1 MEYFLPLAVKSLL
14 IAGGT
19 LLLLKLMHKRS
30 SSDRSWV
37 AHLGLLA
44 ILLLPLAAIT
54 LPALQVAGPS
64 FLATDTTP
72 NELPPVTAPTE
83 TVAEPEVAPAASSF
97 PEEAGFVGGSAVD
110 WAFWGYAGPASLLLL
125 LTLIALGRLSVLK
138 GRANVLVDAHWLQAL
153 ARAQQRMGFKN
164 GTALL
169 TSNELKSPIS
179 WGLMRPV
186 ILLNT
191 DATNAKDEAEAIIAH
206 ELAHVAGFDWA
217 KLMLSRVT
225 VALFWF
231 NPLVWLLARE
241 AHQLREEAADD
252 AVLAANIEDTE
263 YANLLVGIAR
273 HECRGMLLGAHGV
286 APGKGS
292 LTRRV
297 KRVLDAALDRAPG
310 GWKWSS
316 AAAFFAAG
324 MTVPVAAL
332 QFVAPTTA
340 SAAES
345 DRLVAGV
352 AEPER
357 RWGAIPGIDPPFPGH
372 PAAVDVSRQHGKET
386 GRLERDVAATLRRIE
401 RERDVAGIG
410 SEPDRRQDLGHGEEH
425 GRAGHDA
432 HLIVA
437 AHEGPHAGEN
447 TVDGHAPD
455 SDDSGA
461 EEIGVGGGGGT
472 DAEAVTEGIEGDGKL
487 AEYRRGVAPGTDAG
501 VAVTDEGGKALK
513 LDDDL
518 GAGGVRQGLLDAGE
532 GTVELPGS
540 HRVIEVRVVRGRL
553 GANDG
558 EVFTPFADPRGI
570 ECRGL
575 LEDQGKEGEGHA
587 GVRLRQPGNGCRR
600 SPCRCTLDPSLRSG

>member
-352 AEPER
+352 AEPASVAKPANPASAAR
-357 RWGAIPGIDPPFPGH
+357 D
-372 PAAVDVSRQHGKET
+372 AAVANYMESRTGETAALAQNDKKIVIGKNGSLDAQINAT
-386 GRLERDVAATLRRIE
+386 VAQA
-401 RERDVAGIG
+401 
-410 SEPDRRQDLGHGEEH
+410 
-425 GRAGHDA
+425 
-432 HLIVA
+432 
-437 AHEGPHAGEN
+437 
-447 TVDGHAPD
+447 
-455 SDDSGA
+455 
-461 EEIGVGGGGGT
+461 
-472 DAEAVTEGIEGDGKL
+472 L
-487 AEYRRGVAPGTDAG
+487 AQAG
-501 VAVTDEGGKALK
+501 VATTTQGSSSIERAIELKALGASPEYIREMRSITPK
-513 LDDDL
+513 LTHDDIVDLAALGIRPDYVRDLYRSTNRRLDADDIQAARAMGIDGAYIRGMAAAGYGGLSMDDL
-518 GAGGVRQGLLDAGE
+518 SAMKAVGLTPNDVA
-532 GTVELPGS
+532 
-540 HRVIEVRVVRGRL
+540 RYRR
-553 GANDG
+553 AN
-558 EVFTPFADPRGI
+558 
-570 ECRGL
+570 RGL
-575 LEDQGKEGEGHA
+575 PSVDTLVGAKASGLNPEDI
-587 GVRLRQPGNGCRR
+587 
-600 SPCRCTLDPSLRSG
+600 DPDDRE

>member
-19 LLLLKLMHKRS
+19 LLLLKLMQKRS

-44 ILLLPLAAIT
+44 ILLLPLAAVT
-54 LPALQVAGPS
+54 LPALQVVGPD
-64 FLATDTTP
+64 FLATDT
-72 NELPPVTAPTE
+72 PVTEVAPVRAPAE
-83 TVAEPEVAPAASSF
+83 RVAAPEVAPASTSF
-97 PEEAGFVGGSAVD
+97 PEVGAMDGSAVD
-110 WAFWGYAGPASLLLL
+110 WAFWSYVGPAALLLL
-125 LTLIALGRLSVLK
+125 LTLIALGRLSILK

-169 TSNELKSPIS
+169 TSNELSSPIS

-206 ELAHVAGFDWA
+206 ELAHVAGLDWA
-217 KLMLSRVT
+217 KLVLSRIT

-332 QFVAPTTA
+332 QFVAPSTA
-340 SAAES
+340 SAAGR
-345 DRLVAGV
+345 DRLIADVAEPAPMAKPADPARTAAVANYMASRTGETVALAQNDKKVVIGKSGSLDAQINATVAQALAQAGV
-352 AEPER
+352 ATTQPGSSIDRAIELKAL
-357 RWGAIPGIDPPFPGH
+357 GATPKYVREMRSITPRLSHDDIAGLAALGMSPGYVRDLYRSSNRKLDVDDIQQARALGIDGSYIRGM
-372 PAAVDVSRQHGKET
+372 AAAGYGAVSIDDLSSMKAVGLTPHE
-386 GRLERDVAATLRRIE
+386 VAR
-401 RERDVAGIG
+401 
-410 SEPDRRQDLGHGEEH
+410 
-425 GRAGHDA
+425 
-432 HLIVA
+432 
-437 AHEGPHAGEN
+437 
-447 TVDGHAPD
+447 
-455 SDDSGA
+455 
-461 EEIGVGGGGGT
+461 
-472 DAEAVTEGIEGDGKL
+472 
-487 AEYRRGVAPGTDAG
+487 YRR
-501 VAVTDEGGKALK
+501 
-513 LDDDL
+513 
-518 GAGGVRQGLLDAGE
+518 
-532 GTVELPGS
+532 
-540 HRVIEVRVVRGRL
+540 
-553 GANDG
+553 AN
-558 EVFTPFADPRGI
+558 
-570 ECRGL
+570 RGL
-575 LEDQGKEGEGHA
+575 PSVDTLVGAKASGLSPED
-587 GVRLRQPGNGCRR
+587 
-600 SPCRCTLDPSLRSG
+600 LDPDDRE

>member
-352 AEPER
+352 AEPASVAKPANPASAAR
-357 RWGAIPGIDPPFPGH
+357 D
-372 PAAVDVSRQHGKET
+372 AAVANYMESRTGETAALAQNDKKIVIGKNGSLDAQINAT
-386 GRLERDVAATLRRIE
+386 VAQA
-401 RERDVAGIG
+401 
-410 SEPDRRQDLGHGEEH
+410 
-425 GRAGHDA
+425 
-432 HLIVA
+432 
-437 AHEGPHAGEN
+437 
-447 TVDGHAPD
+447 
-455 SDDSGA
+455 
-461 EEIGVGGGGGT
+461 
-472 DAEAVTEGIEGDGKL
+472 L
-487 AEYRRGVAPGTDAG
+487 AQAG
-501 VAVTDEGGKALK
+501 VATTTQGSSSIERAIELKALGASPEYIREMRSITPK
-513 LDDDL
+513 LTHDDIVDLAALGIRPDYVRDLYRSTNRRLDADDIQAARAMGIDGAYIRGMAAAGYGGLSMDDL
-518 GAGGVRQGLLDAGE
+518 SAMKAVGLTPNDVA
-532 GTVELPGS
+532 
-540 HRVIEVRVVRGRL
+540 HYRR
-553 GANDG
+553 AN
-558 EVFTPFADPRGI
+558 
-570 ECRGL
+570 RGL
-575 LEDQGKEGEGHA
+575 PSVDTLVGAKASGLNPEDI
-587 GVRLRQPGNGCRR
+587 
-600 SPCRCTLDPSLRSG
+600 DPDDRE

>member
-169 TSNELKSPIS
+169 TSNELQSPIS

-252 AVLAANIEDTE
+252 AVLAADIEDTE

-352 AEPER
+352 AEP
-357 RWGAIPGIDPPFPGH
+357 ASVAKPADPASTARD
-372 PAAVDVSRQHGKET
+372 AAVADYMESRGGETVALAQNDKKIAIGKNGSLDAQINAT
-386 GRLERDVAATLRRIE
+386 VAQA
-401 RERDVAGIG
+401 
-410 SEPDRRQDLGHGEEH
+410 
-425 GRAGHDA
+425 
-432 HLIVA
+432 
-437 AHEGPHAGEN
+437 
-447 TVDGHAPD
+447 
-455 SDDSGA
+455 
-461 EEIGVGGGGGT
+461 
-472 DAEAVTEGIEGDGKL
+472 L
-487 AEYRRGVAPGTDAG
+487 AQAG
-501 VAVTDEGGKALK
+501 VATTTQGSSSIERAIELKALGASPEYIREMRSITPK
-513 LDDDL
+513 LTHDDIVDLAALGIRPDYVRDLYRSTNRRLDADDIQAARAMGIDGAYIRGMAAAGYGGLSMDDL
-518 GAGGVRQGLLDAGE
+518 SAMKAVGLTPNDVA
-532 GTVELPGS
+532 
-540 HRVIEVRVVRGRL
+540 RYRR
-553 GANDG
+553 AN
-558 EVFTPFADPRGI
+558 
-570 ECRGL
+570 RGL
-575 LEDQGKEGEGHA
+575 PSVDTLVGAKASGLNPEDI
-587 GVRLRQPGNGCRR
+587 
-600 SPCRCTLDPSLRSG
+600 DPDDRE

>member
-19 LLLLKLMHKRS
+19 LLLLKLMQKRS

-44 ILLLPLAAIT
+44 ILLLPLAAVT
-54 LPALQVAGPS
+54 LPALQVVGPD
-64 FLATDTTP
+64 FLATDT
-72 NELPPVTAPTE
+72 PVTEVASVRAPTE
-83 TVAEPEVAPAASSF
+83 RVAAPEVAPASTSF
-97 PEEAGFVGGSAVD
+97 PEVGAMDGSAVD
-110 WAFWGYAGPASLLLL
+110 WAFWSYVGPAALLLL
-125 LTLIALGRLSVLK
+125 LTLIALGRLSILK

-169 TSNELKSPIS
+169 TSNELSSPIS

-206 ELAHVAGFDWA
+206 ELAHVAGLDWA
-217 KLMLSRVT
+217 KLMLSRIT

-252 AVLAANIEDTE
+252 AVLAAHIEDTE

-332 QFVAPTTA
+332 QFVAPSTA
-340 SAAES
+340 SAAGR
-345 DRLVAGV
+345 DRPVADVGEPAPIAKPADPARTAAIASYTASRTGQTVALAQNDKKVVIGKNGSLDAQINATVAQALAQAGV
-352 AEPER
+352 ATTQRGSSIDRAIELKALGATPEYVR
-357 RWGAIPGIDPPFPGH
+357 EMRSITPRLSHDDIAGLAALGVSPAYVRDLYRSTDRKLDVDDIQQARALGIDGSYIRGM
-372 PAAVDVSRQHGKET
+372 AAAGYGALSIDDLSSMRAVGLTPHE
-386 GRLERDVAATLRRIE
+386 VAR
-401 RERDVAGIG
+401 
-410 SEPDRRQDLGHGEEH
+410 
-425 GRAGHDA
+425 
-432 HLIVA
+432 
-437 AHEGPHAGEN
+437 
-447 TVDGHAPD
+447 
-455 SDDSGA
+455 
-461 EEIGVGGGGGT
+461 
-472 DAEAVTEGIEGDGKL
+472 
-487 AEYRRGVAPGTDAG
+487 YRR
-501 VAVTDEGGKALK
+501 
-513 LDDDL
+513 
-518 GAGGVRQGLLDAGE
+518 
-532 GTVELPGS
+532 
-540 HRVIEVRVVRGRL
+540 
-553 GANDG
+553 AN
-558 EVFTPFADPRGI
+558 
-570 ECRGL
+570 RGL
-575 LEDQGKEGEGHA
+575 PSVDTLVGAKASGLTPED
-587 GVRLRQPGNGCRR
+587 
-600 SPCRCTLDPSLRSG
+600 LDPDDRE

>member
-83 TVAEPEVAPAASSF
+83 TVAAPEVAPAASSF

-352 AEPER
+352 AEPASVAKPANPASAAR
-357 RWGAIPGIDPPFPGH
+357 D
-372 PAAVDVSRQHGKET
+372 AAVANYMESRTGETAALAQNDKKIVIGKNGSLDAQINAT
-386 GRLERDVAATLRRIE
+386 VAQA
-401 RERDVAGIG
+401 
-410 SEPDRRQDLGHGEEH
+410 
-425 GRAGHDA
+425 
-432 HLIVA
+432 
-437 AHEGPHAGEN
+437 
-447 TVDGHAPD
+447 
-455 SDDSGA
+455 
-461 EEIGVGGGGGT
+461 
-472 DAEAVTEGIEGDGKL
+472 L
-487 AEYRRGVAPGTDAG
+487 AQAG
-501 VAVTDEGGKALK
+501 VATTTQGSSSIERAIELKALGASPEYIREMRSITPK
-513 LDDDL
+513 LTHDDIVDLAALGIRPDYVRDLYRSTNRRLDADDIQAARAMGIDGAYIRGMAAAGYGGLSMDDL
-518 GAGGVRQGLLDAGE
+518 SAMKAVGLTPNDVA
-532 GTVELPGS
+532 
-540 HRVIEVRVVRGRL
+540 HYRR
-553 GANDG
+553 AN
-558 EVFTPFADPRGI
+558 
-570 ECRGL
+570 RGL
-575 LEDQGKEGEGHA
+575 PSVDTLVGAKASGLNPEDI
-587 GVRLRQPGNGCRR
+587 
-600 SPCRCTLDPSLRSG
+600 DPDDRE

>member
-19 LLLLKLMHKRS
+19 LLLLKLMQKRS

-44 ILLLPLAAIT
+44 ILLLPLAAVT
-54 LPALQVAGPS
+54 LPALQVVGPD
-64 FLATDTTP
+64 FLATDT
-72 NELPPVTAPTE
+72 PVTEVAPVRAPTE
-83 TVAEPEVAPAASSF
+83 RVAAPEVAPASTSF
-97 PEEAGFVGGSAVD
+97 PEVGAMDGSAVD
-110 WAFWGYAGPASLLLL
+110 WAFWSYVGPAALLLL
-125 LTLIALGRLSVLK
+125 LTLIALGRLSILK

-169 TSNELKSPIS
+169 TSNELSSPIS

-206 ELAHVAGFDWA
+206 ELAHVAGLDWA
-217 KLMLSRVT
+217 KLMLSRIT

-252 AVLAANIEDTE
+252 AVLAAHIEDTE

-332 QFVAPTTA
+332 QFVAPSTA
-340 SAAES
+340 SAAGR
-345 DRLVAGV
+345 DRLVADVGEPAPIAKPADPARTAAIASYTASRTGQTV
-352 AEPER
+352 AL
-357 RWGAIPGIDPPFPGH
+357 AQNDKKVVI
-372 PAAVDVSRQHGKET
+372 GKNGSLDAQINAT
-386 GRLERDVAATLRRIE
+386 VAQA
-401 RERDVAGIG
+401 
-410 SEPDRRQDLGHGEEH
+410 
-425 GRAGHDA
+425 
-432 HLIVA
+432 
-437 AHEGPHAGEN
+437 
-447 TVDGHAPD
+447 
-455 SDDSGA
+455 
-461 EEIGVGGGGGT
+461 
-472 DAEAVTEGIEGDGKL
+472 L
-487 AEYRRGVAPGTDAG
+487 AQAG
-501 VAVTDEGGKALK
+501 VATTQRGSSIDRAIELKALGATPEYVREMRSITPRLSHDDIAGLAALGVSPAYVRDLYRSTDRK
-513 LDDDL
+513 LDVDDIQQARALGIDGSYIRGMAAAGYGALSIDDL
-518 GAGGVRQGLLDAGE
+518 SSMRAVGL
-532 GTVELPGS
+532 TP
-540 HRVIEVRVVRGRL
+540 HEVARYRR
-553 GANDG
+553 AN
-558 EVFTPFADPRGI
+558 
-570 ECRGL
+570 RGL
-575 LEDQGKEGEGHA
+575 PSVDTLVGAKASGLTPED
-587 GVRLRQPGNGCRR
+587 
-600 SPCRCTLDPSLRSG
+600 LDPDDRE

>member
-19 LLLLKLMHKRS
+19 LLLLKLMQKRS

-44 ILLLPLAAIT
+44 ILLLPLAAVA
-54 LPALQVAGPS
+54 LPALQVIGPD
-64 FLATDTTP
+64 FLATDTAATKVAP
-72 NELPPVTAPTE
+72 IAPTE
-83 TVAEPEVAPAASSF
+83 TVAAPEVAPAATSF
-97 PEEAGFVGGSAVD
+97 PEVGAMDGSAVD
-110 WAFWGYAGPASLLLL
+110 WAFWGYVGPAALLLL
-125 LTLIALGRLSVLK
+125 LTLIALGRLSILK

-169 TSNELKSPIS
+169 TSNELSSPIS

-206 ELAHVAGFDWA
+206 ELAHVAGLDWA

-324 MTVPVAAL
+324 MTVPIAAL
-332 QFVAPTTA
+332 QFVAPSIA
-340 SAAES
+340 SAAGR
-345 DRLVAGV
+345 DRLVADV
-352 AEPER
+352 AEPTLMAKPADPARTAAVANYMASRTGETVALAQNGKKVVTGKSGSLDAQINATVAQALAQASVATTQPGSSIGR
-357 RWGAIPGIDPPFPGH
+357 AIELKALGATPEYVREMRSITPRLSHDDIAALAALGVSPAYVRDLYRSTNRKLDADDIQQARALGIDGSYIRGM
-372 PAAVDVSRQHGKET
+372 AAAGYGALSIGDLSSMKAVGLTPHE
-386 GRLERDVAATLRRIE
+386 VAR
-401 RERDVAGIG
+401 
-410 SEPDRRQDLGHGEEH
+410 
-425 GRAGHDA
+425 
-432 HLIVA
+432 
-437 AHEGPHAGEN
+437 
-447 TVDGHAPD
+447 
-455 SDDSGA
+455 
-461 EEIGVGGGGGT
+461 
-472 DAEAVTEGIEGDGKL
+472 
-487 AEYRRGVAPGTDAG
+487 YRR
-501 VAVTDEGGKALK
+501 
-513 LDDDL
+513 
-518 GAGGVRQGLLDAGE
+518 
-532 GTVELPGS
+532 
-540 HRVIEVRVVRGRL
+540 
-553 GANDG
+553 AN
-558 EVFTPFADPRGI
+558 
-570 ECRGL
+570 RGL
-575 LEDQGKEGEGHA
+575 PSVDTLVGAKASGLSPED
-587 GVRLRQPGNGCRR
+587 
-600 SPCRCTLDPSLRSG
+600 LDPDDRE

>member
-19 LLLLKLMHKRS
+19 LLLLKLMQKRS

-72 NELPPVTAPTE
+72 AEVTPVTTPAE
-83 TVAEPEVAPAASSF
+83 TVAAPEVAAATKSF
-97 PEEAGFVGGSAVD
+97 PEDTGAVGGTTVD
-110 WAFWGYAGPASLLLL
+110 WAFWGYVGPAALLLL

-169 TSNELKSPIS
+169 TSNELRSPIS

-191 DATNAKDEAEAIIAH
+191 DATNARGEAEAIIAH
-206 ELAHVAGFDWA
+206 ELAHVAGLDWA

-292 LTRRV
+292 LARRV

-340 SAAES
+340 AAAES
-345 DRLVAGV
+345 DRLVA
-352 AEPER
+352 
-357 RWGAIPGIDPPFPGH
+357 
-372 PAAVDVSRQHGKET
+372 
-386 GRLERDVAATLRRIE
+386 DVAAPAPVAKLADPASAARSAA
-401 RERDVAGIG
+401 VAGYME
-410 SEPDRRQDLGHGEEH
+410 SRTGETVALAQNEKNI
-425 GRAGHDA
+425 ATENATLDA
-432 HLIVA
+432 QINATVA
-437 AHEGPHAGEN
+437 Q
-447 TVDGHAPD
+447 V
-455 SDDSGA
+455 
-461 EEIGVGGGGGT
+461 
-472 DAEAVTEGIEGDGKL
+472 L
-487 AEYRRGVAPGTDAG
+487 AQAG
-501 VAVTDEGGKALK
+501 VAGKPPRSSIDRAIELKAVGATPEYIREMRSITPKLTHDDITDLAALGVRPDFVRDLYRSTNRRLDVDDIQTARALGIDGAYIRGMAAAGYGGLSM
-513 LDDDL
+513 DDL
-518 GAGGVRQGLLDAGE
+518 SAMKAVGL
-532 GTVELPGS
+532 TPN
-540 HRVIEVRVVRGRL
+540 EVARYRR
-553 GANDG
+553 AN
-558 EVFTPFADPRGI
+558 
-570 ECRGL
+570 RGL
-575 LEDQGKEGEGHA
+575 PSVDTLVGAKASGLNPEDI
-587 GVRLRQPGNGCRR
+587 
-600 SPCRCTLDPSLRSG
+600 DPDDRE

>member
-44 ILLLPLAAIT
+44 ILLLPLVAIT

-64 FLATDTTP
+64 FLATDAAP
-72 NELPPVTAPTE
+72 NELTPVAALTE
-83 TVAEPEVAPAASSF
+83 NVAAPEVVPAASSF
-97 PEEAGFVGGSAVD
+97 PEEAGFVGGAAVD

-169 TSNELKSPIS
+169 TSNELQSPIS

-206 ELAHVAGFDWA
+206 ELAHVAGLDWA

-352 AEPER
+352 AEPASVAKPANPASAAR
-357 RWGAIPGIDPPFPGH
+357 D
-372 PAAVDVSRQHGKET
+372 AAVANYMESRTGETAALAQNDKKIVIGKNGSVDAQINAT
-386 GRLERDVAATLRRIE
+386 VAQA
-401 RERDVAGIG
+401 
-410 SEPDRRQDLGHGEEH
+410 
-425 GRAGHDA
+425 
-432 HLIVA
+432 
-437 AHEGPHAGEN
+437 
-447 TVDGHAPD
+447 
-455 SDDSGA
+455 
-461 EEIGVGGGGGT
+461 
-472 DAEAVTEGIEGDGKL
+472 L
-487 AEYRRGVAPGTDAG
+487 AQAG
-501 VAVTDEGGKALK
+501 VATTTQGRSSIDRAIELKALGASPEYIREMHSITPK
-513 LDDDL
+513 LTHDDIVDL
-518 GAGGVRQGLLDAGE
+518 AALGVRPDYVRDLYRSTNRRLDADDIQAARAMGID
-532 GTVELPGS
+532 GAYIRGMAAAGYGGLSMDELSAMKAVGLTPNDVA
-540 HRVIEVRVVRGRL
+540 RYRR
-553 GANDG
+553 AN
-558 EVFTPFADPRGI
+558 
-570 ECRGL
+570 RGL
-575 LEDQGKEGEGHA
+575 PSVDTLVGAKASGLNPEDI
-587 GVRLRQPGNGCRR
+587 
-600 SPCRCTLDPSLRSG
+600 DPDDRE

>member
-19 LLLLKLMHKRS
+19 LLLLKLMQKRS

-44 ILLLPLAAIT
+44 ILLLPLAAVA
-54 LPALQVAGPS
+54 LPALQVVGPD
-64 FLATDTTP
+64 FLAAGTVVSEAAP
-72 NELPPVTAPTE
+72 ITAPTE
-83 TVAEPEVAPAASSF
+83 TVAAPEVAPAATSF
-97 PEEAGFVGGSAVD
+97 PEAGAMDGSTLD
-110 WAFWGYAGPASLLLL
+110 WAFWSYVGPAALLLL
-125 LTLIALGRLSVLK
+125 LTLIAVGRLSILK
-138 GRANVLVDAHWLQAL
+138 GRAKILVDAHWLQAL

-169 TSNELKSPIS
+169 TSNELSSPIS

-206 ELAHVAGFDWA
+206 ELAHVAGLDWA

-252 AVLAANIEDTE
+252 AVLAANIDDTE

-332 QFVAPTTA
+332 QFVAPSTA
-340 SAAES
+340 SAAGR
-345 DRLVAGV
+345 DRLASAVAEQAPVAKPADPARTTAIADYMASRTSETVALAQADKKVVIGKSGSLDAQIDATVAQALAQAGV
-352 AEPER
+352 ATSEAGSSIDRAIEFKAL
-357 RWGAIPGIDPPFPGH
+357 GATPDYVREMRSITPRLSHEDIAGLAALGVSPAYVRDLYRSTNRKLDVDDIQQARALGINGSYIRGM
-372 PAAVDVSRQHGKET
+372 AAAGYGVLSIDDLSSMKAVGLTPHE
-386 GRLERDVAATLRRIE
+386 VAR
-401 RERDVAGIG
+401 
-410 SEPDRRQDLGHGEEH
+410 
-425 GRAGHDA
+425 
-432 HLIVA
+432 
-437 AHEGPHAGEN
+437 
-447 TVDGHAPD
+447 
-455 SDDSGA
+455 
-461 EEIGVGGGGGT
+461 
-472 DAEAVTEGIEGDGKL
+472 
-487 AEYRRGVAPGTDAG
+487 YRR
-501 VAVTDEGGKALK
+501 
-513 LDDDL
+513 
-518 GAGGVRQGLLDAGE
+518 
-532 GTVELPGS
+532 
-540 HRVIEVRVVRGRL
+540 
-553 GANDG
+553 AN
-558 EVFTPFADPRGI
+558 
-570 ECRGL
+570 RGL
-575 LEDQGKEGEGHA
+575 PSVETLVGAKASGLSPED
-587 GVRLRQPGNGCRR
+587 
-600 SPCRCTLDPSLRSG
+600 LDPDDRE

>member
-44 ILLLPLAAIT
+44 ILLLPLVAIT

-83 TVAEPEVAPAASSF
+83 TVAAPEVAPAASSF

-352 AEPER
+352 AEPASVAKPANPASAAR
-357 RWGAIPGIDPPFPGH
+357 D
-372 PAAVDVSRQHGKET
+372 AAVANYMESRTGETAALAQNDKKIVIGKNGSLDAQINAT
-386 GRLERDVAATLRRIE
+386 VAQA
-401 RERDVAGIG
+401 
-410 SEPDRRQDLGHGEEH
+410 
-425 GRAGHDA
+425 
-432 HLIVA
+432 
-437 AHEGPHAGEN
+437 
-447 TVDGHAPD
+447 
-455 SDDSGA
+455 
-461 EEIGVGGGGGT
+461 
-472 DAEAVTEGIEGDGKL
+472 L
-487 AEYRRGVAPGTDAG
+487 AQAG
-501 VAVTDEGGKALK
+501 VATTTQGSSSIERAIELKALGASPEYIREMRSITPK
-513 LDDDL
+513 LTHDDIVDLAALGIRPDYVRDLYRSTNRRLDADDIQAARAMGIDGAYIRGMAAAGYGGLSMDDL
-518 GAGGVRQGLLDAGE
+518 SAMKAVGLTPNDVA
-532 GTVELPGS
+532 
-540 HRVIEVRVVRGRL
+540 RYRR
-553 GANDG
+553 AN
-558 EVFTPFADPRGI
+558 
-570 ECRGL
+570 RGL
-575 LEDQGKEGEGHA
+575 PSVDTLVGAKASGLNPEDI
-587 GVRLRQPGNGCRR
+587 
-600 SPCRCTLDPSLRSG
+600 DPDDRE

>member
-19 LLLLKLMHKRS
+19 LLLLKVMQKRS

-44 ILLLPLAAIT
+44 VLLLPVGMVS
-54 LPALQVAGPS
+54 LPALQVAGPA
-64 FLATDTTP
+64 FLATETTAP
-72 NELPPVTAPTE
+72 AATTAPTAN
-83 TVAEPEVAPAASSF
+83 VAAREVATSAKPF
-97 PEEAGFVGGSAVD
+97 PEAAPAEVGAAAID
-110 WAFWGYAGPASLLLL
+110 WAFWAYAGPAALLLL

-169 TSNELKSPIS
+169 TSDELRSPIS

-191 DATNAKDEAEAIIAH
+191 DATQARDEAEAIIAH
-206 ELAHVAGFDWA
+206 ELAHVAGLDWA

-286 APGKGS
+286 APGKDS
-292 LTRRV
+292 LKRRV

-332 QFVAPTTA
+332 QFVSPTIA
-340 SAAES
+340 SAAENGRFVAS
-345 DRLVAGV
+345 TDVTQPSAHTVALDDASRAERSAAVADFMASRTDQQVAVAHNGDKVVVANRDQLSAQVNATVATAMAQAGRAVALADSSIDRAIELKALGASPDYVRAMRKAAPNMRLSHDDIVGLAALGV
-352 AEPER
+352 TPAYVGDLARSGHRNLSADDIQEAR
-357 RWGAIPGIDPPFPGH
+357 ALGIDGAYIRGM
-372 PAAVDVSRQHGKET
+372 AAAGYSGLSMDDLGQLK
-386 GRLERDVAATLRRIE
+386 
-401 RERDVAGIG
+401 VAGITPK
-410 SEPDRRQDLGHGEEH
+410 EAARYRQA
-425 GRAGHDA
+425 GRGLPSVDA
-432 HLIVA
+432 LISA
-437 AHEGPHAGEN
+437 K
-447 TVDGHAPD
+447 
-455 SDDSGA
+455 
-461 EEIGVGGGGGT
+461 
-472 DAEAVTEGIEGDGKL
+472 AV
-487 AEYRRGVAPGTDAG
+487 
-501 VAVTDEGGKALK
+501 
-513 LDDDL
+513 
-518 GAGGVRQGLLDAGE
+518 GVRPED
-532 GTVELPGS
+532 
-540 HRVIEVRVVRGRL
+540 I
-553 GANDG
+553 
-558 EVFTPFADPRGI
+558 DPDNS
-570 ECRGL
+570 E
-575 LEDQGKEGEGHA
+575 
-587 GVRLRQPGNGCRR
+587 
-600 SPCRCTLDPSLRSG
+600 

>member
-19 LLLLKLMHKRS
+19 LLLLKLMQKRS

-44 ILLLPLAAIT
+44 ILLLPLAAIA
-54 LPALQVAGPS
+54 LPALQVVGPD
-64 FLATDTTP
+64 FLATDTAVT
-72 NELPPVTAPTE
+72 EVAPVTAPIE
-83 TVAEPEVAPAASSF
+83 TVAAPEVAPASTSF
-97 PEEAGFVGGSAVD
+97 PEVGAMDGSTVD
-110 WAFWGYAGPASLLLL
+110 WAFWSYVGPAALLLL
-125 LTLIALGRLSVLK
+125 LTLIALGRLSILK

-169 TSNELKSPIS
+169 TSNELNSPIS

-206 ELAHVAGFDWA
+206 ELAHVAGLDWA

-332 QFVAPTTA
+332 QFVAPSTA
-340 SAAES
+340 SAAGR

-352 AEPER
+352 AERAPVSKP
-357 RWGAIPGIDPPFPGH
+357 ADPGRT
-372 PAAVDVSRQHGKET
+372 AAVASYMASRTGETVALAQNDKKVVTGKSGT
-386 GRLERDVAATLRRIE
+386 LDAQINATVAQALT
-401 RERDVAGIG
+401 
-410 SEPDRRQDLGHGEEH
+410 Q
-425 GRAGHDA
+425 
-432 HLIVA
+432 
-437 AHEGPHAGEN
+437 
-447 TVDGHAPD
+447 
-455 SDDSGA
+455 
-461 EEIGVGGGGGT
+461 
-472 DAEAVTEGIEGDGKL
+472 
-487 AEYRRGVAPGTDAG
+487 AG
-501 VAVTDEGGKALK
+501 VATRQAGSSIERAIEFKALGATPEYVREMRSITPRLSHEDIAGLAALGVSPAYVRDLYRSTNRK
-513 LDDDL
+513 LDVDDIQQARAL
-518 GAGGVRQGLLDAGE
+518 GIDGSYIRGMAAAGYGALSIEDLSSMKAVGL
-532 GTVELPGS
+532 TP
-540 HRVIEVRVVRGRL
+540 HEVARYRR
-553 GANDG
+553 AN
-558 EVFTPFADPRGI
+558 
-570 ECRGL
+570 RGL
-575 LEDQGKEGEGHA
+575 PSVDTLVGAKASGLNPED
-587 GVRLRQPGNGCRR
+587 
-600 SPCRCTLDPSLRSG
+600 LDPDDRE

>member
-1 MEYFLPLAVKSLL
+1 MEYFLLLAVKSLL

-19 LLLLKLMHKRS
+19 LLLLKLMHKKS

-44 ILLLPLAAIT
+44 ILLLPLASVT
-54 LPALQVAGPS
+54 MPALQVAGPD
-64 FLATDTTP
+64 FLATDTAVTKVA
-72 NELPPVTAPTE
+72 PVTAPTE
-83 TVAEPEVAPAASSF
+83 TVAAPEVAPAATSF
-97 PEEAGFVGGSAVD
+97 PEVRAMDGSAVD
-110 WAFWGYAGPASLLLL
+110 WAFWSYVGPAALLLL
-125 LTLIALGRLSVLK
+125 LTLIALGRLSILK

-169 TSNELKSPIS
+169 TSNELSSPIS

-206 ELAHVAGFDWA
+206 ELAHVAGLDWA
-217 KLMLSRVT
+217 KLVLSRIT

-332 QFVAPTTA
+332 QFVAPSTA
-340 SAAES
+340 SAAGR
-345 DRLVAGV
+345 DRLVADVGEPAPLAKPANPARTAAIASYMASRTGETV
-352 AEPER
+352 ALAQNDENVV
-357 RWGAIPGIDPPFPGH
+357 I
-372 PAAVDVSRQHGKET
+372 GKSGSLDAQINAT
-386 GRLERDVAATLRRIE
+386 VAQA
-401 RERDVAGIG
+401 
-410 SEPDRRQDLGHGEEH
+410 
-425 GRAGHDA
+425 
-432 HLIVA
+432 
-437 AHEGPHAGEN
+437 
-447 TVDGHAPD
+447 
-455 SDDSGA
+455 
-461 EEIGVGGGGGT
+461 
-472 DAEAVTEGIEGDGKL
+472 L
-487 AEYRRGVAPGTDAG
+487 AQAG
-501 VAVTDEGGKALK
+501 VATGQPGSSIARAIELKALGATPEYVREMRSITPRLSHDDIAGLAALGVSPAYVRDLYRSTDRK
-513 LDDDL
+513 FDVDDIQQARALGIDGSYIRGMAAAGYGALSIDDL
-518 GAGGVRQGLLDAGE
+518 SSMKAVGL
-532 GTVELPGS
+532 TP
-540 HRVIEVRVVRGRL
+540 HEVARYRR
-553 GANDG
+553 AN
-558 EVFTPFADPRGI
+558 
-570 ECRGL
+570 RGL
-575 LEDQGKEGEGHA
+575 PSVDTLVGAKASGLSPED
-587 GVRLRQPGNGCRR
+587 
-600 SPCRCTLDPSLRSG
+600 LDPDDRE

>member
-1 MEYFLPLAVKSLL
+1 MEYFFPLAVKSLL

-72 NELPPVTAPTE
+72 KEVPPVTAPAE
-83 TVAEPEVAPAASSF
+83 TVAAPEVAPAANSF
-97 PEEAGFVGGSAVD
+97 PEETGAVGGTAID
-110 WAFWGYAGPASLLLL
+110 WAFWGYVGPAALLLL
-125 LTLIALGRLSVLK
+125 LTLIALGRLSILK

-169 TSNELKSPIS
+169 TSNELRSPIS

-191 DATNAKDEAEAIIAH
+191 DAANAKDEAEAIIAH
-206 ELAHVAGFDWA
+206 ELAHVAGLDWA

-273 HECRGMLLGAHGV
+273 HDCRGMLLGAHGV

-324 MTVPVAAL
+324 MTVPVAAM

-345 DRLVAGV
+345 DRLVADVAKPASGATPAKLASAARDAAVANYMESRTGEAVALARNDTKMVSGKSTTLDSQINATVAQVLAQAGV
-352 AEPER
+352 TSTTQGRSSIDRAMELKAVGASPEYIREMRSITPKLTHDDIVDLAALGVRPDFVRDLYRSTNR
-357 RWGAIPGIDPPFPGH
+357 RLDADDIQTARALGIDGAYIRGM
-372 PAAVDVSRQHGKET
+372 AAAGYGTLSMDDLSSMKAVGLT
-386 GRLERDVAATLRRIE
+386 PNDVARY
-401 RERDVAGIG
+401 
-410 SEPDRRQDLGHGEEH
+410 H
-425 GRAGHDA
+425 RA
-432 HLIVA
+432 
-437 AHEGPHAGEN
+437 N
-447 TVDGHAPD
+447 
-455 SDDSGA
+455 
-461 EEIGVGGGGGT
+461 
-472 DAEAVTEGIEGDGKL
+472 
-487 AEYRRGVAPGTDAG
+487 
-501 VAVTDEGGKALK
+501 
-513 LDDDL
+513 
-518 GAGGVRQGLLDAGE
+518 
-532 GTVELPGS
+532 
-540 HRVIEVRVVRGRL
+540 
-553 GANDG
+553 
-558 EVFTPFADPRGI
+558 
-570 ECRGL
+570 RGL
-575 LEDQGKEGEGHA
+575 PSVDTLVGAKASG
-587 GVRLRQPGNGCRR
+587 LNPGD
-600 SPCRCTLDPSLRSG
+600 LDPDDRE